1 MHNKDVIFDLE
12 LNRIGVIKAR
22 CDEFHSHSPKVFNSV
37 KEDNVKAVQ
46 LTNTSIKKTDVSSN
60 MNTSEDDNVSTVD
73 TIADEGIKY

>member
-1 MHNKDVIFDLE
+1 
-12 LNRIGVIKAR
+12 
-22 CDEFHSHSPKVFNSV
+22 V